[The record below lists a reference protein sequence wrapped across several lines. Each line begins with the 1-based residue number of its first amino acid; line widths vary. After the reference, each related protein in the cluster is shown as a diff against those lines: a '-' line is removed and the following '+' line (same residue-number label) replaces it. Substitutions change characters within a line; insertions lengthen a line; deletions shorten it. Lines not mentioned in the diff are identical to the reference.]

1 MAASRATSD
10 DNREEWDRLW
20 SGRNQRQL
28 RPPYNLG
35 VKLDP
40 RFGKMT
46 SVTISKAPAE
56 VIDRLWFET
65 PLCPVCGGSTVG
77 VPRLAA
83 KLNLAFDRGIS
94 YGQIVWAHLACFESC
109 PDTVVPACIPW

>member
-1 MAASRATSD
+1 MALPTAPSD
-10 DNREEWDRLW
+10 DDREAWDRSW
-20 SGRNQRQL
+20 SDQTQCQL

-35 VKLDP
+35 VTLDL
-40 RFGKMT
+40 RFGSLT
-46 SVTISKAPAE
+46 SVTISRAPAA

-83 KLNLAFDRGIS
+83 LLNLAFDCGIA
-94 YGQIVWAHLACFESC
+94 YGQSVWAHVDCFESC
-109 PDTVVPACIPW
+109 PDTGVSARIPW